1 MDDSRSRRR
10 LALAGA
16 GTIVVIVAVLAAAV
30 LATGSSGGA
39 DLTVYTARLHYGEEA
54 AFREFAAREGLELK
68 LFGGSGPALNE
79 RLRAE
84 GEQTPADVLVTVD
97 VANLAQAER
106 DGLLAPTRSPVLE
119 GNIPAGLRDPDGRWF
134 GLTTRARTIMRST
147 ERVGAGELRTYEDL
161 GDARWRGR
169 VCLRTSDSVYNSSFV
184 ADRIARHGRPATERM
199 LRAWMANEPDILGSD
214 VDVLE
219 AIAAGRCDVGLTN
232 SYYLGRKLGED
243 PGFAVAPVWADQR
256 GAGTHVNVSGFGVT
270 RHAKHPEAA
279 RKLAEYLSQPE
290 VQARFAATN
299 AEFAANPRAELPSRL
314 REWARSKFAP
324 IDVARTGGLQSD
336 ATQLM
341 NEVGWR

>member
-1 MDDSRSRRR
+1 MEDQRSRRR

-16 GTIVVIVAVLAAAV
+16 GLVVVIVAVLALAV

-54 AFREFAAREGLELK
+54 AFREFADREGLELK

-84 GEQTPADVLVTVD
+84 GAQTAADVLVTVD
-97 VANLAQAER
+97 AANLGQAER
-106 DGLLAPTRSPVLE
+106 DGLLQPTHSPVLE
-119 GNIPAGLRDPDGRWF
+119 ANIPAELRDPGGRWF
-134 GLTTRARTIMRST
+134 GLATRARTIMRST
-147 ERVGAGELRTYEDL
+147 ARVGERDLRAYEDL
-161 GDARWRGR
+161 GDRRWRGR

-184 ADRIARHGRPATERM
+184 ADRIARHGRAATERM
-199 LRAWMANEPDILGSD
+199 LRAWMANDPEILGSD

-232 SYYLGRKLGED
+232 SYYLGRKLAQD
-243 PGFAVAPVWADQR
+243 PGFAVAPVWADQQ

-279 RKLAEYLSQPE
+279 RKLVEYLSQPE

-299 AEFAANPRAELPSRL
+299 FEFPANPRAALPERL
-314 REWARSKFAP
+314 REWGRFRTAP
-324 IDVARTGGLQSD
+324 IDVGRTSGLQAD

>member
-1 MDDSRSRRR
+1 MDDQRSRRR

-16 GTIVVIVAVLAAAV
+16 GLAAVIVGVLALAV

-54 AFREFAAREGLELK
+54 AFREFAEREGLELK

-84 GEQTPADVLVTVD
+84 GAQTAADVLITVD
-97 VANLAQAER
+97 AANLAQAER
-106 DGLLAPTRSPVLE
+106 DDLLQPTRSAVLE
-119 GNIPAGLRDPDGRWF
+119 ANIPAPVRDPGGRWF

-147 ERVGAGELRTYEDL
+147 ERVGAGDLRTYEDL
-161 GDARWRGR
+161 GDRRWRGR
-169 VCLRTSDSVYNSSFV
+169 LCLRTSDSVYNSSFV
-184 ADRIARHGRPATERM
+184 ADRIARHGRAATERM
-199 LRAWMANEPDILGSD
+199 LRAWMANEPEILGSD

-219 AIAAGRCDVGLTN
+219 AIAGRRCDVGLAN
-232 SYYLGRKLGED
+232 SYYLGRKLDED
-243 PGFAVAPVWADQR
+243 PHFAVAPVWADQD
-256 GAGTHVNVSGFGVT
+256 GAGTHVNLSGFGVT

-279 RKLAEYLSQPE
+279 RRLVEYLSQPD
-290 VQARFAATN
+290 VQARFAETN
-299 AEFAANPRAELPSRL
+299 FEFPANPRAPLPERL
-314 REWARSKFAP
+314 REWGRFKLAPVEVGRSS
-324 IDVARTGGLQSD
+324 GLQAD